1 MIFFVVTMS
10 YELVNVYKCELIFFT
25 MFTDR
30 SNVLNGL
37 KPILESIERSQVNH
51 ESDGS
56 SYKATL
62 VKTINS
68 DTKLS
73 FLRNLQG
80 LILLNKQILNKVNL
94 SPNVKKKY
102 LSDAAVYGEL
112 LGKLGD
118 SVEAKL
124 RGNILS
130 IESEL
135 EIANLVKLN
144 SSKTSLYYRN
154 ASKKCERLYEYLNSI
169 PESEIENKN
178 RINFLIKRTLKS
190 KIKLEERIINL
201 HMESGFNLNI
211 GLDQERLGDYRI
223 MYGDLN
229 LSKGDVSGAKKSY
242 GLAVENFA
250 FALENMG
257 DNPDTYFVEKK
268 IDSLVRKI
276 EEL

>member
-1 MIFFVVTMS
+1 M
-10 YELVNVYKCELIFFT
+10 
-25 MFTDR
+25 
-30 SNVLNGL
+30 
-37 KPILESIERSQVNH
+37 
-51 ESDGS
+51 
-56 SYKATL
+56 
-62 VKTINS
+62 
-68 DTKLS
+68 
-73 FLRNLQG
+73 
-80 LILLNKQILNKVNL
+80 
-94 SPNVKKKY
+94 
-102 LSDAAVYGEL
+102 
-112 LGKLGD
+112 
-118 SVEAKL
+118 
-124 RGNILS
+124 S

-154 ASKKCERLYEYLNSI
+154 ASKKCEVLYEYLNSI